1 MQPQAYNIP
10 HGQTEETLP
19 IHSIPFPVTR
29 GMPLDLWE
37 RDLVAPDPARLS
49 ASLLLVDSPLPIA
62 PRLLCSDRV
71 CGSRNPDGRTPQK
84 MGFAPIAK
92 MGEVQRLRG
101 RLHRTIK
108 RRSSKRSRGWAC
120 YRKRRRG
127 RGEVYPRGWW

>member
-19 IHSIPFPVTR
+19 IHSNPFPVAR

-49 ASLLLVDSPLPIA
+49 ASLLFVDSPLPIA

-71 CGSRNPDGRTPQK
+71 CAARQGADSLVLPQPQFSRKVMFRHGLD
-84 MGFAPIAK
+84 
-92 MGEVQRLRG
+92 
-101 RLHRTIK
+101 
-108 RRSSKRSRGWAC
+108 WA
-120 YRKRRRG
+120 G
-127 RGEVYPRGWW
+127 